1 MLPSVICAFVLS
13 ILAVA
18 CVPGPRIQVFCLKTL
33 RLGLTLLALIVVV
46 AAGWATARPE
56 QVPAFVTQWAEPIA
70 SATGLDP
77 RHQEFFW
84 TILAVIVILPM
95 SAVLAGLDLAI
106 RLTAHAD
113 LVSRLLADLRGAS
126 RALKHAA
133 RRRGRSVTPADTAI
147 ARGIDAI
154 DPALDALS
162 RITRPTPASSEQ
174 PERRRVAEFLNR
186 RP

>member
-1 MLPSVICAFVLS
+1 MLINIVCTL
-13 ILAVA
+13 ILATLA
-18 CVPGPRIQVFCLKTL
+18 LASLPGPRIQVVYLKTL
-33 RLGLTLLALIVVV
+33 RLALTVLALAAVV
-46 AAGWATARPE
+46 AASWATARPE
-56 QVPAFVTQWAEPIA
+56 QVPAVLTRWAEPIA
-70 SATGLDP
+70 SAAGLDP
-77 RHQEFFW
+77 RQQEFFW
-84 TILAVIVILPM
+84 TILAVTVILPM
-95 SAVLAGLDLAI
+95 SAMLAGLDLAI

-133 RRRGRSVTPADTAI
+133 RRRGQSVTPADTAI

-154 DPALDALS
+154 DPALDAIA
-162 RITRPTPASSEQ
+162 RVTRPTPASSEQ